1 MAVKYNNS
9 RRSCARIT
17 SRILVVTTYP
27 VGMVVDDKVGTR
39 KARKAT
45 SLIWQTACGR
55 TVIAE
60 SQPDARTFERLMI
73 SHVREMSA
81 AADAAS
87 TTAMQGMMGSRG
99 DVGPSESCGAAG
111 AAASQHPQ
119 QCVQTAQDPAS
130 RPMGSAA
137 MLVAVAMLGCALS
150 LSTYAAN
157 SITPAVTPTSGNP
170 ENEAGSCLTANA
182 LCRIQRPSRAVGWK
196 INHIRLARM
205 CASAAGCVLRSP
217 PPSSRTAFKQ
227 PRQEASAKLRRTL
240 LPSGGSVGVDPP
252 RGWSGSG
259 ETSPGGAFLIPARWE
274 RELPAGAQPC
284 LCNLSCPETRDP
296 FHCVQVAPEV

>member
-1 MAVKYNNS
+1 MRGVLGAPKLLRWVEVS
-9 RRSCARIT
+9 RRCGQRRTRAACWALGTLNVRTKQRAARLT
-17 SRILVVTTYP
+17 SFSVF
-27 VGMVVDDKVGTR
+27 
-39 KARKAT
+39 
-45 SLIWQTACGR
+45 
-55 TVIAE
+55 AE
-60 SQPDARTFERLMI
+60 SAKRFERLMI

-157 SITPAVTPTSGNP
+157 SISPAVTPTSGNP

-296 FHCVQVAPEV
+296 STVNSL